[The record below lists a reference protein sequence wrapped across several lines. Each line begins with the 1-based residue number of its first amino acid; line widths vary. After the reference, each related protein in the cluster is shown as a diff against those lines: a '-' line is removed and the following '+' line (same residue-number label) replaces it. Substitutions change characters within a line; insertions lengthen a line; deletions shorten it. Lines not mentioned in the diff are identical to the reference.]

1 MKTKLGSPILR
12 LGVGMLLPLMG
23 CGGAD
28 VFELVGTVER
38 KNLELAAPVSEV
50 IVEIPVTRGQR
61 VNAGEVVVRLD
72 TAVAEAELRAGEAAI
87 AAAEAWVAEQTTRF
101 NRFNELRRRKIATP
115 QDYDQ
120 AKRGRDEALAGLA
133 ERQARLAQAT
143 KRLEDLTIRSH
154 AAGVVDQIPFEEGE
168 RVPTG
173 GVVAVVQAD
182 LAPWVRVWIPAR
194 AVARISSEAWAEVE
208 VEGLDEPC
216 RGRLEDVAREPEF
229 TPHYALTERESSHLV
244 YQARILLEDAPPQ
257 LRPGLSARVR
267 LILPEASST
276 SAPGPS
282 GSPQAEVPVKPQTEP
297 SPAQS
302 SQPETDTP

>member
-1 MKTKLGSPILR
+1 M
-12 LGVGMLLPLMG
+12 LPLAS

-50 IVEIPVTRGQR
+50 IVEIPAVRGQK
-61 VNAGEVVVRLD
+61 VKAGEVVVRLD

-115 QDYDQ
+115 QDFDQ

-133 ERQARLAQAT
+133 ERQARVAQAT

-154 AAGVVDQIPFEEGE
+154 GAGVVDQLPFEEGE

-182 LAPWVRVWIPAR
+182 VAPWVRVWLPAR

-208 VEGLDEPC
+208 IEGLDAPC

-229 TPHYALTERESSHLV
+229 TPHYALTERESAHLV

-257 LRPGLSARVR
+257 LRPGLSARVK
-267 LILPEASST
+267 LFLPEPSSP
-276 SAPGPS
+276 SPSGAPGS
-282 GSPQAEVPVKPQTEP
+282 
-297 SPAQS
+297 SPAEDSAKAQPVPQQGQS
-302 SQPETDTP
+302 PQPETDQP